1 MCTGFV
7 GFGLARHAS
16 FATLAITIQLKL
28 RNCVQRACRFPGK
41 PVMNVLTRTIL
52 FTSLVVLS
60 GHAAY
65 AQTLITDGNAPAAEA
80 AGAADAANRK
90 ANGGNLKAGRDDT
103 QLLGGPDAYGD
114 VYQNQTDPAG
124 IDPRQPAGGANG
136 QGQGAAPVGRTINAP
151 QQNGN
156 AKLTKA
162 GAQAGGGNAALQL
175 YGDGTATGATRH
187 EVYKSPW

>member
-1 MCTGFV
+1 
-7 GFGLARHAS
+7 
-16 FATLAITIQLKL
+16 
-28 RNCVQRACRFPGK
+28 
-41 PVMNVLTRTIL
+41 MNVLTRNIL

-90 ANGGNLKAGRDDT
+90 ANGGNLRAGGDDA

-114 VYQNQTDPAG
+114 VYQNRTDPAG
-124 IDPRQPAGGANG
+124 IDPRQPAAGANG
-136 QGQGAAPVGRTINAP
+136 QGQGAAPVGRMVNAPNAP

-156 AKLTKA
+156 PKLAKA
-162 GAQAGGGNAALQL
+162 GAQAAGGGNAALQL